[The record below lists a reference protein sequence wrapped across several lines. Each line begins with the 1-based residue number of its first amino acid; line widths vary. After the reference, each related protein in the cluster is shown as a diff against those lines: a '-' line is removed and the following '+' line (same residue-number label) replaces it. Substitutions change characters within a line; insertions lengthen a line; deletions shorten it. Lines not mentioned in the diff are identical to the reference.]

1 MTARPTPPLL
11 TPAQATDLLEQV
23 LFEQVVECLDLDSI
37 YRLEQSLTM
46 LVGELDGVTSDKV
59 ADTAKA
65 MLDRALLRL
74 ADNVRAYLNMTS
86 LLSSHCEL
94 CEEQARGSEKKP
106 RGKPRDPRPPV
117 RFNS

>member
-1 MTARPTPPLL
+1 MTAGPNPPLL
-11 TPAQATDLLEQV
+11 TPAQAKDLLEQV
-23 LFEQVVECLDLDSI
+23 LFEQVVECLDLDAL

-46 LVGELDGVTSDKV
+46 LVGEIDGVASDKV
-59 ADTAKA
+59 ADTARA

-74 ADNVRAYLNMTS
+74 PDNVRAYLNMTS

-94 CEEQARGSEKKP
+94 CEDEARGGEP
-106 RGKPRDPRPPV
+106 RPRRKPRDPRSPV